1 MLLASGTSG
10 ISTVLTLV
18 TTLLTWMLSS
28 FTSITSWLVGND
40 LGGVYLGIFII
51 GACVAMMYRVLHSA

>member
-1 MLLASGTSG
+1 M
-10 ISTVLTLV
+10 STVLGLV

-28 FTSITSWLVGND
+28 FTSITTWLVGND

>member
-1 MLLASGTSG
+1 MAD
-10 ISTVLTLV
+10 VLSLV
-18 TTLLTWMLSS
+18 TTLLTWMLTS
-28 FTSITSWLVGND
+28 FTSITTWLVGND